1 MDDLK
6 YWVALHRISGL
17 GPVRFGKLEA
27 RFGTLAEAWQ
37 ASRADLI
44 AAGIDQK
51 TAAEVVEQRSHIDPD
66 GELDRL
72 EQAGVRAIHRRSPDY
87 PALLAETYDAPSV
100 IYLKGE
106 LAPVDGRAVAVV
118 GTRGPTVYG
127 REMARRLSYDLA
139 ATGVTVVSGLAR
151 GVDGISHK
159 SALEAGGRTMA
170 VMGGGLD
177 SIYPPEHTS
186 LAARIVQSGAIV
198 SEYPLGM
205 RPQAEHFPRRNR
217 VISGL
222 SLGVV
227 VVEADMDSGAMI
239 TVKWALEQ
247 DREVF
252 AVPGTVLSP
261 KSNGPNWLIQQG
273 AKLVTNFQDILEE
286 LNIAGLQTPR
296 QGEMLERGLPTGMAD
311 ANGAHAD
318 TPDAHSAHPRVALP
332 GGVAAVGGQDSALDS
347 RSRNDEAESG
357 VAKALAGGPMH
368 VDDLTR
374 ELGLPAHAVSAA
386 LAVLELR
393 GIVRQI
399 GPMQFA
405 ADPARPAFSKPKL

>member
-27 RFGTLAEAWQ
+27 RFGTLSDAWQ

-51 TAAEVVEQRSHIDPD
+51 TAGEVVEQRPRIDPD
-66 GELDRL
+66 GEMARL
-72 EQAGVRAIHRRSPDY
+72 EQIGVRAVHRRSPDY

-100 IYLKGE
+100 IYLKGQ
-106 LAPVDGRAVAVV
+106 LTPADSRAVAVV
-118 GTRGPTVYG
+118 GTRGPTTYG
-127 REMARRLSYDLA
+127 REMARRVAYDLA
-139 ATGVTVVSGLAR
+139 AAGVTVVSGLAR

-159 SALEAGGRTMA
+159 SALEAGGRTVA

-186 LAARIVQSGAIV
+186 LAARIAESGAVV

-205 RPQAEHFPRRNR
+205 RPLAEHFPRRNR

-252 AVPGTVLSP
+252 AVPGAVLSA

-273 AKLVTNFQDILEE
+273 AKLVTNFQDVLEE

-296 QGEMLERGLPTGMAD
+296 QGEMLGGSVETGAADSGSRGGD
-311 ANGAHAD
+311 APG
-318 TPDAHSAHPRVALP
+318 AHPREALP
-332 GGVAAVGGQDSALDS
+332 RAGAAVGGQGAALDS
-347 RSRNDEAESG
+347 RTRNDDCESR
-357 VAKALAGGPMH
+357 VAKALAGGSMH

-393 GIVRQI
+393 GIVRQT

-405 ADPARPAFSKPKL
+405 ADPARPVFSKAKP